1 MTEERLRDA
10 LRQGAPLAREEFV
23 RSHQDAVYTW
33 FRSLPMGEEAAT
45 EAAISFFQR
54 LLSTRPPAE
63 ALSLWL
69 YRALLRFPAQA
80 DAGGPASALERLRR
94 LRPELRTVLF
104 LRDIAQVDGPLTAQ
118 ILEIS
123 ETTVRSRLQ
132 RARDEWTA

>member
-1 MTEERLRDA
+1 MTEERLRES
-10 LRQGAPLAREEFV
+10 LRQGAPLAREELV
-23 RSHQDAVYTW
+23 RLHQDAVYTW

-45 EAAISFFQR
+45 EATISFFQK
-54 LLSTRPPAE
+54 LLTTRPPTE
-63 ALSLWL
+63 SLSFWL
-69 YRALLRFPAQA
+69 YRSLLRFPAQA
-80 DAGGPASALERLRR
+80 EGSGSTGALDRLRR

-104 LRDIAQVDGPLTAQ
+104 LRDIARVDGPLTAQ

>member
-1 MTEERLRDA
+1 LTEELLRES
-10 LRQGAPLAREEFV
+10 LRRGAPLAREEFV
-23 RSHQDAVYTW
+23 RLHQDAVYTW

-45 EAAISFFQR
+45 QAAISFFQR
-54 LLSTRPPAE
+54 LLSTRPPQQ

-69 YRALLRFPAQA
+69 YRSLLRFPAQV
-80 DAGGPASALERLRR
+80 DAGGAANALDRLRR

-104 LRDIAQVDGPLTAQ
+104 LRDIAQVDGPITAQ